1 MTAQRRYAVL
11 AEGCFDEDAK
21 TATGVMR
28 YSDSPTV
35 AIIDSTRAGTVAADH
50 VPGLAQDV
58 PVVADVEAAM
68 GHNPT
73 TLLIGV
79 APAGGKLPPD
89 FRRSILQAI
98 ERGLDVESGLHEFL
112 SDDAEISAA
121 AERAGVGLRDLRRV
135 PDGLDVPT
143 GANIAAKTHTVLTV
157 GSDCAL
163 GKMTVCLELHREAR
177 RRELASV
184 FVPTG
189 QTGIA
194 IAGWGIA
201 VDQVVSDFVAGAA
214 EQLVIEGQARGGEG
228 AILWIEGQGSLNH
241 PYYSGVTLGLLHGS
255 APHAMVF
262 VLSLIHI

>member
-1 MTAQRRYAVL
+1 
-11 AEGCFDEDAK
+11 
-21 TATGVMR
+21 
-28 YSDSPTV
+28 
-35 AIIDSTRAGTVAADH
+35 

-143 GANIAAKTHTVLTV
+143 GANIAANAASCRPECSSTERTNIDMCGCSSPGGHMSGWNNVRRTRSLKFEPQRLRLSCT
-157 GSDCAL
+157 
-163 GKMTVCLELHREAR
+163 AR
-177 RRELASV
+177 
-184 FVPTG
+184 P
-189 QTGIA
+189 
-194 IAGWGIA
+194 
-201 VDQVVSDFVAGAA
+201 
-214 EQLVIEGQARGGEG
+214 
-228 AILWIEGQGSLNH
+228 
-241 PYYSGVTLGLLHGS
+241 P
-255 APHAMVF
+255 
-262 VLSLIHI
+262 